1 MQVCRRIRGAHAFQ
15 AARATPPN
23 GENYAFILE
32 TPHVPAP
39 FEQRMQ
45 RLPMAKIAL
54 SHWKGDC
61 IILLLVWRVLIVVG
75 RFVAYEAFFLS
86 FFFSFLLLSFL
97 PLKLQVDPLCC

>member
-15 AARATPPN
+15 AARVTPPN

-32 TPHVPAP
+32 APHVPAP